1 MPEIDVIVVGGGAA
15 GCVVARRLADAGR
28 SVLLL
33 EAGPDRRA
41 EPPPGFRDGWGLPQE
56 FEWGYMSE
64 PMPSGEQQRAW
75 RIKLLGGTGWLTRFA
90 VRGSPAD
97 YDAWGDSWRFDD
109 VLPYFNRLERD
120 LDFGHEPWHGDSGPM
135 PVTRYL
141 DVEHTA
147 PAAAAFEALQA
158 SGFPLVEDHNRPGAV
173 GAGRTPFSSLAGN
186 RVTTA
191 DAYLPADGTP
201 PTLAIRADTHVDRV
215 VFEGNS
221 AIGVVLADGSVI
233 HGGQVVLCAGAFG
246 SAPIL
251 LRSGIGPADDLRS
264 LGIDVRVDL
273 PGVGANLADHAGVE
287 IDVGYGKESR
297 AEPILHVIAS
307 FHSSS
312 VPADEPPDLL
322 LWISDPVPGEPGE
335 PAYMAVEVLL
345 MRPRSRGRV
354 SLRSADPAAAPRIE
368 LPQLDDP
375 FDVERLA
382 EAYARALDVVNHA
395 DLRRVCA
402 GEPAGASDPND
413 AKALHDWIRSTLY
426 SYPHVA
432 GTCAMGSVVDTDG
445 RVHGTEQLSVVD
457 ASIMPDVVSGYTHFP
472 TIMIAERLAEQ
483 IAR

>member
-1 MPEIDVIVVGGGAA
+1 M
-15 GCVVARRLADAGR
+15 
-28 SVLLL
+28 
-33 EAGPDRRA
+33 
-41 EPPPGFRDGWGLPQE
+41 
-56 FEWGYMSE
+56 
-64 PMPSGEQQRAW
+64 
-75 RIKLLGGTGWLTRFA
+75 
-90 VRGSPAD
+90 
-97 YDAWGDSWRFDD
+97 GDSWRFDD

-120 LDFGHEPWHGDSGPM
+120 LDFGHEPWHGDAGPM

-141 DVEHTA
+141 ELEHTA
-147 PAAAAFEALQA
+147 AAAAAFEALQA

-173 GAGRTPFSSLAGN
+173 GAGRIPFSSLAGK

-191 DAYLPADGTP
+191 DAYLSPDGTP
-201 PTLAIRADTHVDRV
+201 PSLAIRAHTHVDRV
-215 VFEGNS
+215 IFDGDS
-221 AIGVVLADGSVI
+221 AIGVRLADGSVV

-264 LGIDVRVDL
+264 LGIDVRADL
-273 PGVGANLADHAGVE
+273 PGVGANLAEDAGVE
-287 IDVGYGKESR
+287 IDVGYGNESR

-312 VPADEPPDLL
+312 VPSEEPPDLL
-322 LWISDPVPGEPGE
+322 LWLSDPVPGKQGE

-354 SLRSADPAAAPRIE
+354 SLRSADPAVPPRLE

-382 EAYARALDVVNHA
+382 EAHTRALDVVNDA
-395 DLRRVCA
+395 SVRALCA
-402 GEPAGASDPND
+402 GEPSGAPDPND
-413 AKALHDWIRSTLY
+413 AKALRDWIRSTLY

-432 GTCAMGSVVDTDG
+432 GTCAMGSVVAANG
-445 RVHGTEQLSVVD
+445 RVHGTERLSVVD
-457 ASIMPDVVSGYTHFP
+457 ASIMPDIVSGYTHFP

>member
-1 MPEIDVIVVGGGAA
+1 MPDVDVIVVGGGAA

-41 EPPPGFRDGWGLPQE
+41 DPPPGFRDGWVLPQE
-56 FEWGYMSE
+56 YEWGYMSE
-64 PMPSGEQQRAW
+64 TMPSGEPQRAW

-97 YDAWGDSWRFDD
+97 YDAWGESWRFDD
-109 VLPYFNRLERD
+109 VLPYFKRLERD
-120 LDFGHEPWHGDSGPM
+120 LDFGHEPWHGESGPM

-141 DVEHTA
+141 DLEHTV
-147 PAAAAFEALQA
+147 PTAAAFEALQA
-158 SGFPLVEDHNRPGAV
+158 SGVPFVDDHNRPGAV
-173 GAGRTPFSSLAGN
+173 GAGRIPFSSLDGN

-191 DAYLPADGTP
+191 DAYLPPDETP
-201 PTLAIRADTHVDRV
+201 PNLAIRADTHVDRV
-215 VFEGNS
+215 VFDGES
-221 AIGVVLADGSVI
+221 AIGVRLADGTVVQ
-233 HGGQVVLCAGAFG
+233 GGQVVLCAGAFG

-251 LRSGIGPADDLRS
+251 LRSGIGPPDELRS
-264 LGIDVRVDL
+264 LGIDVRADS

-312 VPADEPPDLL
+312 VPSDEPPDLL
-322 LWISDPVPGEPGE
+322 LWLSDPVPGGQGA
-335 PAYMAVEVLL
+335 PAYMALEALL

-354 SLRSADPAAAPRIE
+354 SLRSADPTVPPRLE
-368 LPQLDDP
+368 LPQLDDQ
-375 FDVERLA
+375 FDVDRLA
-382 EAYARALDVVNHA
+382 EAYARALEVVNHA
-395 DLRRVCA
+395 GLRAVCA
-402 GEPAGASDPND
+402 AEPSGAPDPDD
-413 AKALHDWIRSTLY
+413 AEALCAWIRSTLY

-432 GTCAMGSVVDTDG
+432 GTCAMGSVVDTNG
-445 RVHGTEQLSVVD
+445 RVHGTERLTVGD
-457 ASIMPDVVSGYTHFP
+457 ASIMPDMVSGFTHFP

-483 IAR
+483 IAP